1 MTTPANLY
9 PGLNDIADVLEEY
22 PIETS
27 RYLTLLHEIDA
38 KCIYSRPD
46 LNNKIDSFLKDSFD
60 KSTLPVEEFK
70 TKKLN
75 SLTEINNLF
84 EELMPSLEEKMH
96 VSSIML
102 ESLQALNSRL
112 ELAYEVALRNQEIP
126 TRLRLGNDNHPAMH
140 LHHELMDKIENKST
154 TKSSQ
159 ALKSESRRE
168 AMAAQK
174 KQNQKTPT
182 QTQSQQNVSEEEI
195 PATTKNKRAANGST
209 NEPKRRKRRVNTEV
223 ISKKQETKTVA
234 TTNSTAAAT
243 SSVAVDVNESSNYAD
258 RPKTNDY
265 GEPLYCYC
273 NQVAYGEMVGC
284 DGDHCELEWFHLPC
298 IGLETL
304 PKGKWYCKDC
314 QNKMKL
320 KQ

>member
-1 MTTPANLY
+1 MSTPANLY

-46 LNNKIDSFLKDSFD
+46 LNDKIDSFLKESFD
-60 KSTLPVEEFK
+60 KSKLPVEEFK
-70 TKKLN
+70 SKKLG
-75 SLTEINNLF
+75 SLSQINTLF

-102 ESLQALNSRL
+102 ESLQALNNRL

-140 LHHELMDKIENKST
+140 LHHELMDKIENKSAA
-154 TKSSQ
+154 KSSQ

-174 KQNQKTPT
+174 KQNQKPA
-182 QTQSQQNVSEEEI
+182 QQSQAQQSASEDDKT
-195 PATTKNKRAANGST
+195 TTKPKRVANGSS

-223 ISKKQETKTVA
+223 LAKKQETKPIP
-234 TTNSTAAAT
+234 AAVEPVVT
-243 SSVAVDVNESSNYAD
+243 SVYAD

-284 DGDHCELEWFHLPC
+284 DGDSCELEWFHLPC

-314 QNKMKL
+314 QNKLKL